1 MFLTEIKINVTL
13 ILRSKTQIR
22 RNFFSA
28 APFSFDRHN
37 RSFLVVGQNTEY
49 EIEKS
54 SNPPGSRF
62 LW

>member
-37 RSFLVVGQNTEY
+37 TGK
-49 EIEKS
+49 I
-54 SNPPGSRF
+54 
-62 LW
+62 